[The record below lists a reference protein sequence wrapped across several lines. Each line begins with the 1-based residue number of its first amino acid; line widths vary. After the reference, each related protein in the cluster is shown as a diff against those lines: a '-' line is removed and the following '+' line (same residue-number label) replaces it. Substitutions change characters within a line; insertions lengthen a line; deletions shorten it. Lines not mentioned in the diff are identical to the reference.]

1 MDVPCALS
9 MLLTEGDW
17 DPIVKI
23 VCKQTD
29 INTVNRCE
37 SRPLTLFVIFLFT
50 QFCYKFGCNS
60 GFYAL
65 SMRNGSSDFLRACTD
80 KQRTE

>member
-50 QFCYKFGCNS
+50 QFSRTNS
-60 GFYAL
+60 
-65 SMRNGSSDFLRACTD
+65 STVQNGKNLEQMVRKSSGLKC
-80 KQRTE
+80 